1 MYRNYFLEE
10 IWLAFILLFSAS
22 LFFLPQ
28 TSRAATPYPAGK
40 SGAPGPTKNFYRWVN
55 REWLESTPVPS
66 DKPGISNFEAIQE
79 KVNKRLVELLEQLKN
94 DPGKTEDDRK
104 LLTLYEAYTNLDR
117 REAQGLSPLR
127 QELAQID
134 RATSL
139 RDIARLFARFQK
151 IGVAAPLIY
160 DVTTDLKNSE
170 RNIIFVGQSGL
181 GLEQEAYIND
191 DERSR
196 RHRNLYRD
204 AIRQLFGLA
213 SEREPDLKADKVLD
227 MERELAKIQWS
238 KVENRDLARISNLSD
253 YASLRS
259 KAPGTYIDVQFA
271 ELGMPTRYPVN
282 ITQPSYVEAFD
293 RFFTAHD
300 VESWKSYLKARL
312 LYTYS
317 KLLDERF
324 RKTVVDFE
332 IGRGLYETEQPMPLQ
347 AVSYLNGNAGL
358 LLGKFYVEHT
368 FKESDKRRV
377 TDLVHSIV
385 DEYRTAVSV
394 STRMTANTKRKALE
408 KLDAMTFRIGYPEH
422 WKDYTALHPQPGN
435 PAENHKRLS
444 RFEFERHVA
453 RLSKPVDNSDW
464 DYPPQ
469 VVNAFYEQTSNSF
482 VLLASILNPPFYSAD
497 ASDAVLY
504 GGMGFVIGHEIGHGF
519 DDQGSRFD
527 AHGNLA
533 NWWTQ
538 ADAQAFD
545 TVKQRLISQA
555 NAYEILPGKH
565 LKGALEIGEII
576 GDLSGS
582 EIAYMA
588 YRKTAAAKG
597 RVNDDDQRE
606 YFRQLAVTW
615 RAKFRPQVQ
624 MLLLDID
631 PHPPSE
637 YRANGTVKNFDEF
650 HKLFGTKP
658 GDPMYL
664 APSQRVTVW

>member
-1 MYRNYFLEE
+1 MRRIYFLDG
-10 IWLAFILLFSAS
+10 IRLAGTLLLSAS

-28 TSRAATPYPAGK
+28 TTLAATPHPS
-40 SGAPGPTKNFYRWVN
+40 SGSDAQGPTKNFYQWVN
-55 REWLESTPVPS
+55 RDWLKSTPVPA

-79 KVNKRLVELLEQLKN
+79 KVNQRLVELLEQLKSN
-94 DPGKTEDDRK
+94 PNKTKDETK
-104 LLTLYEAYTNLDR
+104 LITLYEAFTNLDQR
-117 REAQGLSPLR
+117 KAQGLSPLS
-127 QELAQID
+127 QELSQID
-134 RATSL
+134 RAASH
-139 RDIARLFARFQK
+139 RDIARLFARLQK
-151 IGVAAPLIY
+151 IGVAVPLIY

-170 RNIIFVGQSGL
+170 RNIIFVEQSGL
-181 GLEQEAYIND
+181 GMEQEGYLND

-196 RHRNLYRD
+196 GHRDLYRN
-204 AIRQLFGLA
+204 AIRQLFSLA
-213 SEREPDLKADKVLD
+213 SESEPERKADKVLD
-227 MERELAKIQWS
+227 LEQELAKIQWS
-238 KVENRDLARISNLSD
+238 KVENRDLARISNVSD
-253 YASLRS
+253 YAALRS
-259 KAPGTYIDVQFA
+259 KAPGTFIDVQFA
-271 ELGMPTRYPVN
+271 ELGMPTGYPVN

-293 RFFTAHD
+293 RLFTAHD

-312 LYTYS
+312 LFTYS
-317 KLLDERF
+317 KLLDDRF
-324 RKTVVDFE
+324 RKVVVDYE
-332 IGRGLYETEQPMPLQ
+332 IGRGIYEAEQPMPLQ
-347 AVSYLNGNAGL
+347 AVSYLNSNAGL

-385 DEYRTAVSV
+385 DEYRNAVNA
-394 STRMTANTKRKALE
+394 STRMTASTKRKALE
-408 KLDAMTFRIGYPEH
+408 KLEAMTFRIGYPEH
-422 WKDYTALHPQPGN
+422 WKDYSALRPQPAN
-435 PAENHKRLS
+435 PVENHKLLS

-453 RLSKPVDNSDW
+453 RLGKPIDNNDW
-464 DYPPQ
+464 GYPPQ

-533 NWWTQ
+533 NWWTP

-545 TVKQRLISQA
+545 AIKKRLINQA

-597 RVNDDDQRE
+597 RVDDDGQRE

-650 HKLFGTKP
+650 HKLFGTRP

-664 APSQRVTVW
+664 APSQRVTLW